1 MTNNTRYAII
11 KTLQKKGIDKMKEN
25 CFVRFSIEGEDGIQ
39 YGIHNPE
46 ANIIMCACCGGIY
59 TPGEDVIILESAG
72 IGLEAYDAIME
83 AFAENKFWERLKK
96 REAEIKKGLDN
107 S

>member
-1 MTNNTRYAII
+1 LTKVKSCVII

-59 TPGEDVIILESAG
+59 TPGEDAVIWESME
-72 IGLEAYDAIME
+72 IGLEAYDAIMD
-83 AFAENKFWERLKK
+83 AFEEDKFWKRLKK
-96 REAEIKKGLDN
+96 KEEEIKKGLDK

>member
-1 MTNNTRYAII
+1 
-11 KTLQKKGIDKMKEN
+11 MKEN
-25 CFVRFSIEGEDGIQ
+25 CFVRFTIEGEDGMQ

-83 AFAENKFWERLKK
+83 VFNEQHFCNSCIHITQEITDDVACCNCCER
-96 REAEIKKGLDN
+96 N
-107 S
+107 SMYSPMVEVE